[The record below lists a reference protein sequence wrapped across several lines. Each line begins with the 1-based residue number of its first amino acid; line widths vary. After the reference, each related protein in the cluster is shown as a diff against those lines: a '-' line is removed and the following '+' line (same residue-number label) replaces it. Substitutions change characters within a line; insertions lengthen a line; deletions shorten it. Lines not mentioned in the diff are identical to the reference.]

1 VAFAGDV
8 ETFAMSIMINVH
20 DDLAQRLQAAA
31 QNQSVSVQELAITI
45 LDDAVPP
52 ALQDE
57 NWGKRNQRRLDLI
70 RKSMRGDLSEPEQ
83 AQLDELQG
91 WLDARFQ
98 PFDAGLLKQLDDMKQ
113 AVAQLSHEHSD
124 E

>member
-1 VAFAGDV
+1 
-8 ETFAMSIMINVH
+8 M
-20 DDLAQRLQAAA
+20 DLYWYRLCPRPLGSKSAPIFPEATNIYRLLRAQRGALGSRSGYQSAA
-31 QNQSVSVQELAITI
+31 
-45 LDDAVPP
+45 
-52 ALQDE
+52 QDE

-70 RKSMRGDLSEPEQ
+70 RKSIQGELSEPEQ
-83 AQLDELQG
+83 AELDQLQG

-113 AVAQLSHEHSD
+113 AVAQLSHEQSD